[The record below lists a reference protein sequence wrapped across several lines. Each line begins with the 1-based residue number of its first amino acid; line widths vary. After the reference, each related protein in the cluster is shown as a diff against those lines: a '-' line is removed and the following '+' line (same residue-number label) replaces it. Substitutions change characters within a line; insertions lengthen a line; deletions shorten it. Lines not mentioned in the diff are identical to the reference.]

1 MLWFQG
7 WNDKLTW
14 QMVRQLLKNL
24 IRSMRLDLDAPD
36 LPMVIG
42 ELGQHDPN
50 PTGLG
55 HDRVMPG
62 HASS

>member
-1 MLWFQG
+1 
-7 WNDKLTW
+7 
-14 QMVRQLLKNL
+14 MVRQLLKNL